1 MPDFSLAPTPFPA
14 GPRRLRSILRVPRH
28 PFRRSEQDRR
38 RRFFG
43 AAARYTGYVAVEAEG
58 LTFLVSTA
66 DEAPGGRFFR
76 TRSRQEFPVLARACD
91 RIDPGGVFVDVG
103 ANVGTTTLAALS
115 RFDRAIAVEAE
126 PRNAALL
133 RANAALNG
141 LEDRVTVVEAACSS
155 TAGEVELRLSHGHH
169 GGHAVGRPKAGEE
182 SLHVPAIT
190 LDALIADAG
199 VVPAEVGLVW
209 MDVGGHEEEVLRGA
223 ANLLEA
229 RVPIVAEIRPRTA
242 PGIAQLL
249 AGRYS
254 MMVDLRTEDESPLG
268 ELAAYIGR
276 LGKGGGRKF
285 TDVLLTS

>member
-1 MPDFSLAPTPFPA
+1 
-14 GPRRLRSILRVPRH
+14 LRSITRVPRH
-28 PFRRSEQDRR
+28 PFRRSEQDQR

-43 AAARYTGYVAVEAEG
+43 EAARYTGYVAVEAEG

-66 DEAPGGRFFR
+66 DEAPGGKFFR

-91 RIDPGGVFVDVG
+91 RVDPRGVFVDVG
-103 ANVGTTTLAALS
+103 ANVGTTTLAALN

-141 LEDRVTVVEAACSS
+141 LEDRVSVVEAACSS

-190 LDALIADAG
+190 LDELVANARIA
-199 VVPAEVGLVW
+199 PADVGLVW
-209 MDVGGHEEEVLRGA
+209 MDVGGHEEEVLRGGA
-223 ANLLEA
+223 SLLEA
-229 RVPIVAEIRPRTA
+229 RVPIVAEVRPKTA
-242 PGIAQLL
+242 PGIEQLL
-249 AGRYS
+249 AGRYVRV
-254 MMVDLRTEDESPLG
+254 VDLRTETELRLE
-268 ELAAYIGR
+268 ELAAYLDG
-276 LGKGGGRKF
+276 LGGDGGRKF
-285 TDVLLTS
+285 TDVLLT

>member
-1 MPDFSLAPTPFPA
+1 MP
-14 GPRRLRSILRVPRH
+14 RN
-28 PFRRSEQDRR
+28 PFRRTEQEQR
-38 RRFFG
+38 RRFFNG
-43 AAARYTGYVAVEAEG
+43 ASRHTGFVAVEAEG

-115 RFDRAIAVEAE
+115 RFDRAVAVEAE

-141 LEDRVTVVEAACSS
+141 LDDRVTVVEAACSS
-155 TAGEVELRLSHGHH
+155 AAGEVELRLSHGHH
-169 GGHAVGRPKAGEE
+169 GGHAIGRPKAGED

-199 VVPAEVGLVW
+199 VVPAAVGLVW
-209 MDVGGHEEEVLRGA
+209 MDVGGHEEAVLRGGA
-223 ANLLEA
+223 GLLEA
-229 RVPIVAEIRPRTA
+229 RVPIVAEVRPKTA
-242 PGIAQLL
+242 PGIEQLL
-249 AGRYS
+249 AGRYAQV
-254 MMVDLRTEDESPLG
+254 VDLRTETELPLE
-268 ELAAYIGR
+268 ELSAYLDL
-276 LGKGGGRKF
+276 LGGDGSRRF
-285 TDVLLTS
+285 TDVLLT